1 MKTAISSM
9 TGFVSKTIELPPAAS
24 NKPVLLTLTLKSLNA
39 RFFEVNWRLP
49 QALSPLEVEL
59 TSRARAQLKRG
70 SLTINATVS
79 DVNYFKMRIQASLST
94 IGGYIQAIKEAQKEF
109 DIPGQIT
116 VDALLQL
123 PNLFVAED
131 GVLTDTLKNL
141 VFGAFDQALGEL
153 KQIRLQEGSV
163 LLQDLL
169 ARTAK
174 LEQLIVQVRELF
186 ELAFEEH
193 QKEVSEQIVLLQ
205 QSTSETS
212 QQQRMQLQ
220 LELDRLD
227 VHEEITRFNTH
238 LQAFYAILT
247 SSQEEKGRQLDF
259 ILQELGREINT
270 LSAKCANSQMS
281 ADAVAIK
288 VELEKC
294 REQVQNIV

>member
-1 MKTAISSM
+1 MKTVLSSM

-24 NKPVLLTLTLKSLNA
+24 NKPVLLTVSIKSLNT

-49 QALSPLEVEL
+49 QALASLEVEL
-59 TSRARAQLKRG
+59 TSRARVQLKRG
-70 SLTINATVS
+70 SLMINATLS
-79 DVNYFKMRIQASLST
+79 DVNYFKTQVQASLSA
-94 IGGYIQAIKEAQKEF
+94 IGGYIKAIQEAKKEF
-109 DIPGQIT
+109 NISGEIT
-116 VDALLQL
+116 MDMLLQL
-123 PNLFVAED
+123 PNLFVAEEAVVSDHVKKLIFD
-131 GVLTDTLKNL
+131 G
-141 VFGAFDQALGEL
+141 FDQAIAAVKKSRMAEGAILL
-153 KQIRLQEGSV
+153 K
-163 LLQDLL
+163 DLL
-169 ARTAK
+169 ERINH
-174 LEQLIVQVRELF
+174 LEILMAHIQELF
-186 ELAFEEH
+186 EIAFEDH
-193 QKEVSEQIVLLQ
+193 QKEVNKQVISLQ

-238 LQAFYAILT
+238 LQAFSAILAGP
-247 SSQEEKGRQLDF
+247 QEEKGRQLDF

-281 ADAVAIK
+281 SDAVTIK